1 MAEKL
6 PHNENMPKL
15 KQLERGRAPKYDP
28 KLIARLVKRIASKG
42 RGEMARVSEETG
54 ISARLLSYHYNKA
67 RAQALTEAQG
77 SAQSEEAPD
86 SSTNDSS
93 TSSAQCGANPRES
106 EDRNEAH

>member
-1 MAEKL
+1 M
-6 PHNENMPKL
+6 

-67 RAQALTEAQG
+67 RALALTEAQG
-77 SAQSEEAPD
+77 LAQSEAGSD
-86 SSTNDSS
+86 SSTDQSS
-93 TSSAQCGANPRES
+93 TSSAQGGEVREKAR
-106 EDRNEAH
+106 DKNG